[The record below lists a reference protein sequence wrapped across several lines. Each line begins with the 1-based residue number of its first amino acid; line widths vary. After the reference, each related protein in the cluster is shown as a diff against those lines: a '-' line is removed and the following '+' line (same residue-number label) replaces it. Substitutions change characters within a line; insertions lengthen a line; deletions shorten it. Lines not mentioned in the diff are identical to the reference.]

1 MPEIPIPD
9 SQPQPLISGEL
20 RTALETYAALPRVV
34 VATDFDGV
42 LAPLVDDPRDSRP
55 LPGTMDSLMALAGT
69 EGTTVALVSGR
80 ALGSLTEVS
89 GAQAPLLLYGS
100 HGAESTN
107 SGAGMALTEEQR
119 QDLFGLNASLAEA
132 VAAHPGARLEHK
144 PMATA
149 VHTRGLDPL
158 VALAASQAAV
168 GAAAAY
174 GQVEVMHGK
183 DVVEFLVAKA
193 TKGAAL
199 MALVEATGAD
209 AVLFL
214 GDDVTDET
222 VFARLR
228 PTDIGIKVGPGD
240 TAAAYRVDDPTAAAA
255 VLALLAG
262 LRG

>member
-1 MPEIPIPD
+1 
-9 SQPQPLISGEL
+9 
-20 RTALETYAALPRVV
+20 
-34 VATDFDGV
+34 
-42 LAPLVDDPRDSRP
+42 
-55 LPGTMDSLMALAGT
+55 
-69 EGTTVALVSGR
+69 
-80 ALGSLTEVS
+80 
-89 GAQAPLLLYGS
+89 
-100 HGAESTN
+100 
-107 SGAGMALTEEQR
+107 
-119 QDLFGLNASLAEA
+119 
-132 VAAHPGARLEHK
+132 
-144 PMATA
+144 MATA

-240 TAAAYRVDDPTAAAA
+240 TAAAYRVDDPPAAAA
-255 VLALLAG
+255 VLALLAS